1 MVGVMHGLIL
11 EEHSFGAN
19 PGVKD
24 LVRHLYTRMNC
35 GQVVIITDNP
45 SNLMSPLKKHWYK
58 LCRKVQRERSS
69 TLNATRIYELSEI
82 IQRMQTLRFSIKWS
96 MDVYEPADVYLATVE
111 QLLAWAPEANCR
123 TVYSTC
129 EIKTEQLYVITSMIQ
144 EGGLVV
150 ECKLATRKIL
160 ETYKS

>member
-11 EEHSFGAN
+11 EEYSFGSN

-35 GQVVIITDNP
+35 GQVVIVAANP
-45 SNLMSPLKKHWYK
+45 ANLMSPLKKQWFR

-69 TLNATRIYELSEI
+69 TLNATRIYELSGT
-82 IQRMQTLRFSIKWS
+82 IQRMQTLRFSSKWS
-96 MDVYEPADVYLATVE
+96 MDIYEPADVYLATAE

-123 TVYSTC
+123 TLYVTC
-129 EIKTEQLYVITSMIQ
+129 DLQTEQLYIITSTMR
-144 EGGLVV
+144 EGALVV
-150 ECKLATRKIL
+150 GCRLVDKRR
-160 ETYKS
+160 